1 LSEENRLYAVIPA
14 GGAGSRLWPRSRRS
28 TPKHLLPLSGSGKP
42 LLADSRER
50 VAPLVR
56 HVFVLTEERQVPLI
70 ENLIPGLDRSAMIVE
85 PAARGTTNALGLA
98 AMTLLERD
106 PEALMISTAADHV
119 IRGTEAFQSAVRRA
133 AAVAAHSGELV
144 TIGLPPRHPATA
156 FGYIEAGDRVEVDG
170 VDAYR
175 VSRFTEKPP
184 LSLAREYVA
193 SGHHYW
199 NLNMF
204 CWRCDAFLE
213 ELRQHGPE
221 HHAGLGE
228 VMRARRAGD
237 EEAAARA
244 YQALPVA
251 AVDYTVMEKSSRLL
265 LVPADFDWVDVG
277 SWTELADLLEPD
289 GDGNVVEEGEALLFD
304 TKDSFISAPGK
315 LVAVIG
321 VSDLIVV
328 DTDDALLVCLR
339 SRAQDVK
346 KVVEALGQNGKSG
359 YL

>member
-1 LSEENRLYAVIPA
+1 LTEENHLYAVIPA
-14 GGAGSRLWPRSRRS
+14 GGSGSRLWPRSRRS
-28 TPKHLLPLSGSGKP
+28 SPKHLLPLSGSGKP
-42 LLADSRER
+42 LLEESYER
-50 VAPLVR
+50 IAPLVR
-56 HVFVLTEERQVPLI
+56 QVSILTEERQVPLI
-70 ENLIPGLDRSAMIVE
+70 ENLIPGLDRSSMIVE

-106 PEALMISTAADHV
+106 PQALMISTAADHV
-119 IRGTEAFQSAVRRA
+119 IRGTDAFQSAVRRA
-133 AAVAAHSGELV
+133 AAVAALSGELV
-144 TIGLPPRHPATA
+144 TIGLPPRHPATG
-156 FGYIEAGDRVEVDG
+156 FGYIEAGERVQVNG
-170 VDAYR
+170 SSAFR

-184 LSLAREYVA
+184 ASVAREYVA
-193 SGHHYW
+193 SGRHYW

-213 ELRQHGPE
+213 ELRQHGPA
-221 HHAGLGE
+221 HHEGLLE

-237 EEAAARA
+237 EAAAARA
-244 YQALPVA
+244 YGALPAA
-251 AVDYTVMEKSSRLL
+251 AVDYTVMEKTSRLL

-277 SWTELADLLEPD
+277 SWTELADLLPAD
-289 GDGNVVEEGEALLFD
+289 RDGNVVEEGQAVLLD

-321 VSDLIVV
+321 LSDLIVV
-328 DTDDALLVCLR
+328 DTEDALLVCPR

-346 KVVEALGQNGKSG
+346 KVVEALGQNGRTG